1 MNVAASVQQ
10 GELIQSRP
18 EKLSDI
24 LRPVSSELAAA
35 QDMYHHLLF
44 DLDQKEFIESLLSAE
59 DWSSD
64 ILKVEI
70 VQNISRH
77 LLQNDGK
84 WIRAAIVML
93 AAGMGNVHK
102 ESVHQVAIAVELVHI
117 ATLVHDDI
125 IDQAPMRRGHDS
137 VPMRWGNSVAVLMG
151 DLLFAKSFEMLL
163 KSGNHDS
170 QFHLMQATNQMCLGE
185 IKQLSDSDPS
195 RTTEHEYLQMIEFKT
210 ASLMGAAAASGASLA
225 GFTSEQVNQF
235 KTYGHSL
242 GMAFQ
247 IVDDILDYTSPSNV
261 MGKEQGEDLRNGKA
275 TLPLIHL
282 IQTDPNSLQTIF
294 DSSESLQQKTLQLS
308 ARMRETGSI
317 EYAYDQARKF
327 ADLALKNLS
336 EVESAVGKSVY
347 SKSLHALVDFILGRD
362 H

>member
-24 LRPVSSELAAA
+24 LKPVSIDLTAA
-35 QDMYHHLLF
+35 QDMYHHLLL
-44 DLDQKEFIESLLSAE
+44 DLDQKEFIESLLSGQ

-64 ILKVEI
+64 ILKVGV
-70 VQNISRH
+70 VQKITGH

-93 AAGMGNVHK
+93 TAGMGNIRD
-102 ESVHQVAIAVELVHI
+102 ESVHQVAITVELVHI

-125 IDQAPMRRGHDS
+125 IDQAPMRRGYDS
-137 VPMRWGNSVAVLMG
+137 VQLRWGNSVAVLMG
-151 DLLFAKSFEMLL
+151 DLLFAKAFELL
-163 KSGNHDS
+163 FKSGSTDS

-195 RTTEHEYLQMIEFKT
+195 RTTEQEYLQMIEFKT

-225 GFTSEQVNQF
+225 GFSAEQINQC

-247 IVDDILDYTSPSNV
+247 IIDDILDYTSPSTV

-282 IQTDPNSLQTIF
+282 IQADPKSLQTIF
-294 DSSESLQQKTLQLS
+294 DSTESLQQKTLQLS

-317 EYAYDQARKF
+317 EYAYEQARKY
-327 ADLALKNLS
+327 ADLALTNLS
-336 EVESAVGKSVY
+336 EAEAVIGKSKY
-347 SKSLHALVDFILGRD
+347 SESLRMLVDFILRRD